1 MEEGNELETIEV
13 PLNLFNIKPLY
24 AKLLIEI
31 YTEMTSDEG
40 RKVCLKG
47 WEMSGIKA
55 AVEQRLSKLPCI
67 DPFSGID
74 PMVQNDCDIQT

>member
-31 YTEMTSDEG
+31 YNEMTSDEG

-47 WEMSGIKA
+47 WEVSVIMA
-55 AVEQRLSKLPCI
+55 AVEQVCQSYHALTRSATSIRWWKMI
-67 DPFSGID
+67 AIY
-74 PMVQNDCDIQT
+74 